1 MSINTFYENTK
12 DGGPNTNAAWFV
24 KQHTQPGVAVDLG
37 CGAGRDSVFL
47 LKNGWKVYSYDIVD
61 TTSFFGKKLTDEEK
75 SRFTFVESSIQ
86 DAVLPKCD
94 LVIANFSL
102 QNIKKEEFKPIVEK
116 INNSLNP
123 KGQFLALLWGDKDSW
138 AKTNPNMAFFSKDEV
153 EKMLQDKFE
162 IKFSKGW
169 QKEKAIMGDN
179 TEKFAD
185 YISIV
190 AETKNKDLIH
200 QNRKEDEAER

>member
-1 MSINTFYENTK
+1 
-12 DGGPNTNAAWFV
+12 
-24 KQHTQPGVAVDLG
+24 
-37 CGAGRDSVFL
+37 
-47 LKNGWKVYSYDIVD
+47 
-61 TTSFFGKKLTDEEK
+61 
-75 SRFTFVESSIQ
+75 
-86 DAVLPKCD
+86 
-94 LVIANFSL
+94 
-102 QNIKKEEFKPIVEK
+102 
-116 INNSLNP
+116 
-123 KGQFLALLWGDKDSW
+123 
-138 AKTNPNMAFFSKDEV
+138 MAFFSKDEV